1 MSAYLQEFM
10 KSGRTILEDTK
21 TPKPVQKKKD
31 KAVVPSEAECSD
43 PHKLLIRKTIQEKP
57 KKADLIEEFGK
68 FIKQA
73 EASS

>member
-1 MSAYLQEFM
+1 
-10 KSGRTILEDTK
+10 
-21 TPKPVQKKKD
+21 
-31 KAVVPSEAECSD
+31 
-43 PHKLLIRKTIQEKP
+43 LIRKTIQEKP